1 MFSDQEKKL
10 IKRYCLLPILAKAFL
25 VVALLIG
32 IVWGLLV
39 MINDMVFN
47 GDLYMLG
54 IYTYLGIVVIYVIAF
69 IVCFSI
75 PRMGMKK
82 EKWQQIIEKA
92 NIEMSKK
99 DYSSQIAAV
108 LGAKG
113 VSRLLS
119 MSDNP
124 KANQAGDVMDVLSA
138 AGALITVTQM
148 TNELSNNARLA
159 AAVCGV
165 KIPKARKHI
174 LLIVFLPIILLI
186 AVYIPQYI
194 SSKQITDRQ
203 AEVAAKSVYALQSAL
218 EKDCDRVS
226 INDPKEGYRSSGYQV
241 TGYLYDYDNPRNAYI
256 YITVGNDGVINEV
269 NYCVDVDIQADKEE
283 NLEKAELDILKLNV
297 MMNDSDVK
305 AASNELLEE
314 YTLPEEFKIQFQEIS
329 YYESFIYRKS
339 ETVSVNY
346 MTDPED
352 EYDEYSE
359 SNIYF
364 SVEGSDPTP
373 ENRENL

>member
-1 MFSDQEKKL
+1 MCNEQEKKI
-10 IKRYCLLPILAKAFL
+10 IKRYCLLPTLAKAFL
-25 VVALLIG
+25 AVALLIG
-32 IVWGLLV
+32 IVWGFLV
-39 MINDMVFN
+39 MINDIVFN
-47 GDLYMLG
+47 GDFYMLG

-69 IVCFSI
+69 IICVYI
-75 PRMGMKK
+75 PRLGMKK

-148 TNELSNNARLA
+148 TNELSKNARLA

-165 KIPKARKHI
+165 KIPKARKYI

-194 SSKQITDRQ
+194 SSKQITDQQ
-203 AEVAAKSVYALQSAL
+203 AEVAAKSVYALQAAL
-218 EKDCDRVS
+218 EEDCDHVS
-226 INDPKEGYRSSGYQV
+226 ISDPKEEYRSGGYQV
-241 TGYLYDYDNPRNAYI
+241 TGYLYDYDAPLNSYI

-269 NYCVDVDIQADKEE
+269 NYCVDVDIQASKEE
-283 NLEKAELDILKLNV
+283 NLERAELDILKLNV
-297 MMNDSDVK
+297 MMNDSNVK
-305 AASNELLEE
+305 AVSYELLEE
-314 YTLPEEFKIQFQEIS
+314 YTLPEEFKTQLQETS
-329 YYESFIYRKS
+329 YYESFLYRKS

-364 SVEGSDPTP
+364 SIEA
-373 ENRENL
+373 L

>member
-1 MFSDQEKKL
+1 MFGEQEKKL
-10 IKRYCLLPILAKAFL
+10 IKRYCLLPVVAKAFL

-47 GDLYMLG
+47 GGFYMLG
-54 IYTYLGIVVIYVIAF
+54 IYTYLGIVVIYVIVF

-113 VSRLLS
+113 ISRLLS

-203 AEVAAKSVYALQSAL
+203 AEVAAKSVYALRSAL
-218 EKDCDRVS
+218 EEDCDRVS
-226 INDPKEGYRSSGYQV
+226 INDPKEGYRSGGYQV

-314 YTLPEEFKIQFQEIS
+314 YTLPEEFKTQFQETS
-329 YYESFIYRKS
+329 YYDSFIYRKS

-359 SNIYF
+359 SSIYL
-364 SVEGSDPTP
+364 SVEGSA
-373 ENRENL
+373 